1 MRFNERQMII
11 VSHQK
16 ADFEDRLNYKKV
28 AIALCNSQNK
38 GFKELW
44 FKLIYNLLFYFKF
57 NEFGQIDLTQPTG
70 MIVLENSVVQYE
82 DDSETPFAFS
92 IVFQGDQKKHLFSAR
107 SEDTVQKWMVALKNA
122 SYEQL
127 KMELRLLEETIS
139 KKKKDLESKLNC
151 GHNMHAVGNE
161 EPMDNGGTQTVDNL
175 INF

>member
-1 MRFNERQMII
+1 MRFNERQMIL

-28 AIALCNSQNK
+28 TIVLGNSQNK

-70 MIVLENSVVQYE
+70 MIVLENSLVQYE
-82 DDSETPFAFS
+82 EDSETPFAFS
-92 IVFQGDQKKHLFSAR
+92 IIFQGDPKKHLFAAR
-107 SEDTVQKWMVALKNA
+107 SEDTVRKWMVALKKA
-122 SYEQL
+122 SCEQL
-127 KMELRLLEETIS
+127 KKEVQLLEEAIS
-139 KKKKDLESKLNC
+139 QKKKKLEGRLNF
-151 GHNMHAVGNE
+151 GPTLHPVGSE
-161 EPMDNGGTQTVDNL
+161 TVENGGTQTVVDAL